1 MSTQPEKPQRREASA
16 GLMEYSTESLVPFGP
31 IHPALKEPE
40 YFKLVLEGERIVEV
54 IPRIGYVH
62 RGLEKAAESRPWI
75 QNMYMFERTCGIC
88 SFVHSVC
95 YAQAVEG
102 LTLFQ
107 VPGRAKFIRT
117 IVLEMERIHSHLLWV
132 GLMGHWAGFD
142 TLFMWVWNDREVVLD
157 LLEAI
162 SGNRIHKSMNTLC
175 GVRKDMPKNM
185 EDRIIERMKY
195 LTDRARYYR
204 DVIDSEETM
213 LARTEDI
220 GRVSADT
227 VEKLCAVGPM
237 ARYVGIR
244 RDVRLNDPYA
254 AYDEMPFDIVTRKEG
269 DVHALLR
276 LRLDELAASANMI
289 SYAVKHLPDG
299 PIRTKIPP
307 TIPAGEHSSHCE
319 APRGEI
325 FYYAKSSGGR
335 MPERVKSRQ
344 PTLANIPTALEMLK
358 GQTLADVPVVLTA
371 IDPCFGCMDRM
382 SFFDIESN
390 KKWTWSG
397 EQLRQYGINKYFPER
412 AKRQTKTRNKLGQA
426 VSSAEL
432 CFKEE

>member
-1 MSTQPEKPQRREASA
+1 MSTTPEQQKREESV

-40 YFKLVLEGERIVEV
+40 YFKLVLEGERIVNV

-62 RGLEKAAESRPWI
+62 RGLEKAAESRPWV

-88 SFVHSVC
+88 SFVHSLC
-95 YAQAVEG
+95 YGQAVEE
-102 LTLFQ
+102 LTMYQ
-107 VPGRAKFIRT
+107 VPRRAKYIRT
-117 IVLEMERIHSHLLWV
+117 IIAEMERIHSHLLWV

-157 LLEAI
+157 LVEAI
-162 SGNRIHKSMNTLC
+162 AGNRVHKSMNAIC
-175 GVRKDMPKNM
+175 GVRRDMPENM
-185 EDRIIERMKY
+185 EDRIVERMRF

-213 LARTEDI
+213 LKRTENI
-220 GRVSADT
+220 GRVSAET

-237 ARYVGIR
+237 ARYVGLK

-254 AYDEMPFDIVTRKEG
+254 AYDEVPLDVITTTQG

-276 LRLDELAASANMI
+276 LRLDELVVSANMVA
-289 SYAVKHLPDG
+289 YAVENLPDG
-299 PIRTKIPP
+299 PIRVKVPP
-307 TIPAGEHSSHCE
+307 IIPAGEHSSHCE

-325 FYYAKSSGGR
+325 FYFVKSSGGR
-335 MPERVKSRQ
+335 TPDRVKSRQ
-344 PTLANIPTALEMLK
+344 PTMANIPTALEMLK
-358 GQTLADVPVVLTA
+358 GQTLADIPIVLTA

-382 SFFDIESN
+382 SFYDTETN
-390 KKWTWSG
+390 KSWTWSG
-397 EQLRQYGINKYFPER
+397 EELRQYGINYYFPER
-412 AKRQTKTRNKLGQA
+412 SKKQRDLARA
-426 VSSAEL
+426 VSSSTNQCLRED
-432 CFKEE
+432 F